1 MRSDIEFKSK
11 VMRAANKIHNAG
23 GCDAA
28 DMRRSSRF
36 VEIKRQKGS
45 IRKSGTMSICRRK
58 GLRRHTAVEQ
68 SREFMQSIAECI
80 LLKNIWVSH
89 NKNRIRRFK
98 QAPYF
103 LCAASCRGSMPQ
115 KRRMWVCG
123 E

>member
-1 MRSDIEFKSK
+1 MRSDKEFKSK

-68 SREFMQSIAECI
+68 SQEFMQLWDCQSFPVAWNIIGI
-80 LLKNIWVSH
+80 LHFPEHHAV
-89 NKNRIRRFK
+89 
-98 QAPYF
+98 
-103 LCAASCRGSMPQ
+103 
-115 KRRMWVCG
+115 
-123 E
+123 